1 MLEMYVGVKRA
12 AVEWMPL
19 TQVGVFRMLVDI
31 CPREGAQRVDLESF
45 AAGRIKHAA
54 DQRRADAAP
63 LELLGNLGVEHRQY
77 PVGALVIGEG
87 NMAIGFEFKAV
98 TLSIVADRI
107 GHVMVSAHS

>member
-45 AAGRIKHAA
+45 AARRIEHAA